1 MFIVNIYWRQPM
13 RTSVVDLRRTMS
25 DTINRVA
32 FEKERVVLERN
43 GKDMLALVPM
53 DDLALLEKLE
63 DEADVKAA
71 RAALAEIKRT
81 GEKPI
86 PWEQVKAKLAAK
98 RLREKKGLNAW
109 HTMWSFTMPRA
120 RLGSVAESYSRPNR
134 APYRRPGRRSA
145 AAGLQETHRR
155 GGVAY
160 PRRGLPGDLPDS
172 R

>member
-1 MFIVNIYWRQPM
+1 M
-13 RTSVVDLRRTMS
+13 RTSVVDLRKTMS

-32 FEKERVVLERN
+32 FEKERVILERN

-71 RAALAEIKRT
+71 RAALAEIERT

-98 RLREKKGLNAW
+98 RLREKKG
-109 HTMWSFTMPRA
+109 
-120 RLGSVAESYSRPNR
+120 
-134 APYRRPGRRSA
+134 
-145 AAGLQETHRR
+145 
-155 GGVAY
+155 
-160 PRRGLPGDLPDS
+160 
-172 R
+172 

>member
-1 MFIVNIYWRQPM
+1 M
-13 RTSVVDLRRTMS
+13 RTSVVDLRKTMS

-32 FEKERVVLERN
+32 FEKERVILERN

-71 RAALAEIKRT
+71 RAALAEIERT

-98 RLREKKGLNAW
+98 RLRKKKG
-109 HTMWSFTMPRA
+109 
-120 RLGSVAESYSRPNR
+120 
-134 APYRRPGRRSA
+134 
-145 AAGLQETHRR
+145 
-155 GGVAY
+155 
-160 PRRGLPGDLPDS
+160 
-172 R
+172 

>member
-1 MFIVNIYWRQPM
+1 M

-32 FEKERVVLERN
+32 FEKERVILERN

-53 DDLALLEKLE
+53 DDLALLEKME

-98 RLREKKGLNAW
+98 RLREKKG
-109 HTMWSFTMPRA
+109 
-120 RLGSVAESYSRPNR
+120 
-134 APYRRPGRRSA
+134 
-145 AAGLQETHRR
+145 
-155 GGVAY
+155 
-160 PRRGLPGDLPDS
+160 
-172 R
+172 

>member
-1 MFIVNIYWRQPM
+1 M
-13 RTSVVDLRRTMS
+13 RTSVVDLRKTMS

-32 FEKERVVLERN
+32 FEKERVILERN

-71 RAALAEIKRT
+71 RAALAEIHRT

-98 RLREKKGLNAW
+98 RLREKKG
-109 HTMWSFTMPRA
+109 
-120 RLGSVAESYSRPNR
+120 
-134 APYRRPGRRSA
+134 
-145 AAGLQETHRR
+145 
-155 GGVAY
+155 
-160 PRRGLPGDLPDS
+160 
-172 R
+172 